1 MKRIALLL
9 LACLLSALAWA
20 SALAEEDLD
29 VILAQDISA
38 ISVVD
43 YGSDTQLTDQ
53 YGTYYVSN
61 CFDHNL
67 NTCWAEGDS
76 GDGIGSV
83 IWGRWRVNRGGWLL
97 KGIAIWGGYHKSED
111 VYYKNN
117 RPNGI
122 TVDIYCDGLTRTIDA
137 RLYDLP
143 RCNLL
148 FLDDYTPFYDEAEV
162 FVTLNSVY
170 PGNKYQDTC
179 ITDIDLIVQ
188 GY

>member
-1 MKRIALLL
+1 MKRIAILL
-9 LACLLSALAWA
+9 LACLLLAYLA
-20 SALAEEDLD
+20 PCALAEYYFDG
-29 VILAQDISA
+29 ILAQDTSA
-38 ISVVD
+38 IRVVD
-43 YGSDTQLTDQ
+43 YGSDTQLTDE

-67 NTCWAEGDS
+67 NTCWAEGAS

-117 RPNGI
+117 RPSGI
-122 TVDIYCDGLTRTIDA
+122 TVDIYCDGLKKTIDA

-148 FLDDYTPFYDEAEV
+148 FLDDYTAFDDETEV